1 MLFRCALDKKAE
13 VRLDHLPNEDASV
26 RAWDRFNKDSENG
39 VPPER
44 QALSICMCLDKLA
57 KVKRFRWVNTI
68 YAMLSEYCHPNAAS
82 RAIEHEV
89 HKNDVGTFYIT
100 LSSQRATS
108 PAFNRIYRIVNET
121 LSRLI
126 YLRMR
131 ESFAALS
138 TCRMP
143 MAPLEIS
150 AENGAPPIGYLPEVD
165 EHGRRYY
172 YTPTASD
179 YQGEV
184 LTELTADQIRRA
196 EYVFSVFADF
206 HPKIIMTEWIKAFA
220 VEAPRQAEIEL
231 RLFEH
236 MASVYQLELNER
248 PPLDR
253 DIRKLLF
260 AAAFFSRAFSTA
272 GELLSFC
279 PSLKR
284 LVDWERVFDRIRDC
298 GLWADEI

>member
-1 MLFRCALDKKAE
+1 MPPLEMSA
-13 VRLDHLPNEDASV
+13 
-26 RAWDRFNKDSENG
+26 ENG
-39 VPPER
+39 VPP
-44 QALSICMCLDKLA
+44 L
-57 KVKRFRWVNTI
+57 
-68 YAMLSEYCHPNAAS
+68 
-82 RAIEHEV
+82 
-89 HKNDVGTFYIT
+89 
-100 LSSQRATS
+100 
-108 PAFNRIYRIVNET
+108 
-121 LSRLI
+121 
-126 YLRMR
+126 
-131 ESFAALS
+131 
-138 TCRMP
+138 
-143 MAPLEIS
+143 
-150 AENGAPPIGYLPEVD
+150 GYLPEVD

-172 YTPTASD
+172 YTLTASD
-179 YQGEV
+179 YQGEVLGEV

-206 HPKIIMTEWIKAFA
+206 YPGILMTEWIKAFA

-253 DIRKLLF
+253 DIRRLLF

-298 GLWADEI
+298 GLWTDEI